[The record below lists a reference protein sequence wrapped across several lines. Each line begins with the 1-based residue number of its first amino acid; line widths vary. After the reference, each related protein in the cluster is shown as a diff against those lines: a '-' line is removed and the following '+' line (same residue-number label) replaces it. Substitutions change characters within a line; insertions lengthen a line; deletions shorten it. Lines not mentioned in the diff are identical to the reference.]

1 MTITILNLKN
11 YTNIQNDNGESGTAV
26 YLLLLNSIT
35 KQPAR
40 RSRGI
45 QAAETAPINTGL
57 VKVVDIAEHKGTQ
70 NILYVSKL
78 AVASDVNKIITGFL
92 IRTFHIRK
100 QYSIF
105 GRQKHAYHYLQNY
118 PFEEIKASS
127 GKFSRPFLGKFHPFS
142 LKHM

>member
-1 MTITILNLKN
+1 MFATFKN
-11 YTNIQNDNGESGTAV
+11 SV
-26 YLLLLNSIT
+26 T
-35 KQPAR
+35 KQLAGK
-40 RSRGI
+40 SRGLK
-45 QAAETAPINTGL
+45 AAETVPINIGL

-118 PFEEIKASS
+118 PFDKIKASN
-127 GKFSRPFLGKFHPFS
+127 GKFSRPFLGKFHPSS